1 MIRRNQVV
9 RVRSLAIV
17 IADVDAILTEYLS
30 SMLERNGHR
39 VLISVP
45 AHAAVRDA
53 VRAIAPDLCVL
64 DLALRD
70 GAELTDLRR
79 LVAENPGTAVVVRT
93 ADPSVEQMQAALA
106 AGSAGYVHKS
116 RGAMV
121 LLDALTR
128 VADGEIVVE
137 GVFNRTAPVSEES
150 PEQAYRSDLVR
161 RLTPRER
168 ECLVL
173 LGEGRSTRAMAAELG
188 VSITTVRSHVQALLG
203 KLGVHSRLEAAAMAM
218 RCDLDPDVAVHSD
231 DRARVVRLPASSGR
245 ADQVHRRHGAA
256 GRA

>member
-1 MIRRNQVV
+1 
-9 RVRSLAIV
+9 LTIV

-53 VRAIAPDLCVL
+53 VRAIGPDLCLL

-70 GAELTDLRR
+70 GANLTDLRR
-79 LVAENPGTAVVVRT
+79 LVAENPDTAVVVRT

-106 AGSAGYVHKS
+106 AGAAGYVHKS

-128 VADGEIVVE
+128 VADGEVVVE
-137 GVFNRTAPVSEES
+137 GVFTRTAAVADES

-173 LGEGRSTRAMAAELG
+173 LGDGSSTRAMAAELG

-203 KLGVHSRLEAAAMAM
+203 KLGVHSRLEAAAIAR
-218 RCDLDPDVAVHSD
+218 RCNLDPEVAPPPG
-231 DRARVVRLPASSGR
+231 DRARVVRLSGSAGR
-245 ADQVHRRHGAA
+245 PDQVSRRHGSA